1 MSQKRESRGQDVAV
15 IGMAGRFPGA
25 PDLDAYWRV
34 IEEGRDTIT
43 RGTDL
48 SAAIPSGPAVPAPE
62 NFVAARGVL
71 AAVEDFD
78 ASFWGYTPRE
88 AATLDP
94 QHRLWLELA
103 HDALESA
110 GYARAGHNQVI
121 SVFAGS
127 FMSSYLHG
135 HLIPTRAALEEF
147 LRLQGTPSFAL
158 MVQNDP
164 AFLPSRSAY
173 KLNLRGPAIN
183 VQTGCS
189 TSLVAIAQAAQS
201 LLSYESDI
209 ALAGGVCIALPQ
221 NSGYFYQEGAITARD
236 GYCRPYDAKA
246 CGTVFGSGGGAVA
259 LKRLADA
266 ERDGDPIHAV
276 IRGAALNN
284 DGVGKVSFTAPSVAG
299 QAEVITLAQ
308 TLAEVEPDTIGY
320 VEGHGTATPMG
331 DPIEVEALTQAF
343 RRKAKDQEF
352 CCLGSVKGNVGH
364 LDAAAGVAGFI
375 RAVLA
380 LRRQVLPPTAHFE
393 SPNPNLRLSG
403 SPFFVLSSA
412 RPWAS
417 ASHPR
422 RAGVSSFGIGGTN
435 AHVVL
440 EEYLA
445 SPDCPEPSPSANGP
459 IELRLSTKDPA
470 ALEQATKRLAEHLAQ
485 APEASLASIAKTLRF
500 RREQHPNR
508 RSVLASDRADAVA
521 ALTSPERWDTGKAV
535 SARPKLVFAFPGQGS
550 LRLDALARLVEGD
563 KHFARHLAELAKPAS
578 DLLAFDVLTFCQ
590 RPDAFPE
597 ALATDNARAQT
608 VLYCVS
614 VALARCLGDMG
625 IRPDIVLGH
634 SVGEWPAAYAS
645 GQVTVEDGLVA
656 VFHRGRLMSTA
667 GKGAALSVK
676 ATEEQLGPL
685 LIEGVAL
692 ACVNGLSLCLVSGR
706 PEAIDA
712 MTEVLRA
719 AKLRH
724 ARLPIDVAVHSPLMD
739 PAVAPFAEI
748 LATLPWHKPSR
759 PMLSS
764 VTGAYFPSDVA
775 ENRQYFSRQLRA
787 QVRFDRT
794 IATLTA
800 EPALLVV
807 EVGVANTITAL
818 LTAGFSDSS
827 RHRAITLLPVGQNAD
842 MGRGL
847 RRVPGLLWAQGL
859 GDVAEPGPPHF
870 RAAMELP
877 TYPFQRKRCWIDPPR
892 PSDGKT
898 DGKTV
903 DVRPETTDATETQP
917 RTVASRIAN
926 LISTVSGIPA
936 STVDPSRSYI
946 ELGFDSLLLMQ
957 LEVVV
962 QKEFGVKVTWRQLLE
977 DHSTP
982 AKLEA
987 FVRTANPKLERVVA
1001 DPSPQ
1006 AAATLAASTPESTSI
1021 QGLTILREAG
1031 PRRLFLSYDGEGHV
1045 LQYLKLAR
1053 CMPQEFSLYGL
1064 SPLRL
1069 PSIPQAHTTVEDMAS
1084 HCVSI
1089 IRKKQP
1095 TGPYLFGGLCAGGV
1109 IAFEIARRMEA
1120 AGEKV
1125 DWVVLFDTINPQT
1138 RYRPFL
1144 EMRDRLKRFL
1154 KSANAD
1160 ASAAIKPRESV
1171 AAETESCATRPQPK
1185 SGAISKLSHVAQKL
1199 GNVVAY
1205 EAQSRV
1211 DTVWT
1216 AARIRILRQLMKRNQ
1231 PWPAWLTPLGELEI
1245 FTIIKDDYNTPTIN
1259 ADLALVRA
1267 HLEREDLDPPAI
1279 HYVRD
1284 PLLGWRG
1291 HTSGRL
1297 EVIDTA
1303 GGHVNMMLDEPWFG
1317 EIAEKL
1323 GRLLL
1328 SQSEND

>member
-1 MSQKRESRGQDVAV
+1 MSEHESRAQDVAV

-34 IEEGRDTIT
+34 IEDGRDTIT
-43 RGTDL
+43 RGEDL
-48 SAAIPSGPAVPAPE
+48 NAAIPSGPAIPVPE

-71 AAVEDFD
+71 AGIEDFD
-78 ASFWGYTPRE
+78 AGFWGYTPRE

-110 GYARAGHNQVI
+110 GYARAGHGQVI

-164 AFLPSRSAY
+164 AFMPSRSAY

-189 TSLVAIAQAAQS
+189 TSLVAIAQATQS

-236 GYCRPYDAKA
+236 GICRPYDAKA

-284 DGVGKVSFTAPSVAG
+284 DGFGKVSFTAPSVSG

-343 RRKAKDQEF
+343 RRKSNGREF
-352 CCLGSVKGNVGH
+352 CCLGSAKSNVGH

-380 LRRQVLPPTAHFE
+380 LRRQTLPPTAHFE
-393 SPNPNLRLSG
+393 SPNPNLRLSE

-412 RPWAS
+412 RPWLPVG
-417 ASHPR
+417 HPR

-440 EEYLA
+440 EEYLP
-445 SPDCPEPSPSANGP
+445 SLELSPSTNGP
-459 IELRLSTKDPA
+459 VELRLSAKDPV
-470 ALEQATKRLAEHLAQ
+470 ALDEATKRLAEHLTQ
-485 APEASLASIAKTLRF
+485 APVVSLASIAETLRL

-508 RSVLASDRADAVA
+508 RSVLAFDRADAIA
-521 ALTSPERWDTGKAV
+521 GLNSPERWDTGTAF

-563 KHFARHLAELAKPAS
+563 EHFARRLADLAKPAS
-578 DLLAFDVLTFCQ
+578 DLLSFDVLAFCQ

-597 ALATDNARAQT
+597 ALTADNARAQT

-614 VALARCLGDMG
+614 VALTRCLEDMG
-625 IRPDIVLGH
+625 ITPEMVLGH

-645 GQVTVEDGLVA
+645 GQVTAEDGLVA

-667 GKGAALSVK
+667 GRGAALSVK
-676 ATEEQLGPL
+676 ATEEQLIPL
-685 LIEGVAL
+685 LVEGVAL
-692 ACVNGLSLCLVSGR
+692 ACVNGPSLCLVSGR

-712 MTEVLRA
+712 MTAVLRA

-748 LATLPWHKPSR
+748 LARLAWQEPSR

-764 VTGAYFPSDVA
+764 VTGAYFASDVA

-794 IATLTA
+794 IATLDG
-800 EPALLVV
+800 ESALLVV

-818 LTAGFSDSS
+818 LTAGLSDSS
-827 RHRAITLLPVGQNAD
+827 RHRAIPLLPVGQSTD

-847 RRVPGLLWAQGL
+847 RRVPGLLWTQGL
-859 GDVAEPGPPHF
+859 GDMAEPSPPRF
-870 RAAMELP
+870 RAAMDLP
-877 TYPFQRKRCWIDPPR
+877 TYPFQRKRCWIDPPL
-892 PSDGKT
+892 PADGSGNT
-898 DGKTV
+898 LGTPTGP
-903 DVRPETTDATETQP
+903 PEAAEKQLLTI
-917 RTVASRIAN
+917 ASRIAN
-926 LISTVSGIPA
+926 IISTVSGIPA
-936 STVDPSRSYI
+936 SSVDPSRSYI

-982 AKLEA
+982 ARLEA
-987 FVRTANPKLERVVA
+987 FVRTTNPELERLVA
-1001 DPSPQ
+1001 APSQ
-1006 AAATLAASTPESTSI
+1006 KAAATPSVPTSESTEI

-1053 CMPQEFSLYGL
+1053 SMPQEFSLYGL
-1064 SPLRL
+1064 LPLRL
-1069 PSIPQAHTTVEDMAS
+1069 PSIPQAHTTVEDMAR

-1089 IRKKQP
+1089 VRKKQP

-1109 IAFEIARRMEA
+1109 IAFEIARQMEA

-1154 KSANAD
+1154 ESAKDVAPT
-1160 ASAAIKPRESV
+1160 ASTPEEAVV
-1171 AAETESCATRPQPK
+1171 AEPVSCATKPQPR
-1185 SGAISKLSHVAQKL
+1185 SGAISKLSHAAQKL

-1205 EAQSRV
+1205 EAQSRF

-1231 PWPAWLTPLGELEI
+1231 PWPAWLKTLDELEV
-1245 FTIIKDDYNTPTIN
+1245 FTVIKDDYHPATIN
-1259 ADLALVRA
+1259 ADIALVRA
-1267 HLEREDLDPPAI
+1267 NLEREDLDPPAI
-1279 HYVRD
+1279 HYVKD

-1317 EIAEKL
+1317 ELAEKL
-1323 GRLLL
+1323 GQLL
-1328 SQSEND
+1328 